1 MNLLIQ
7 ISQCEEQ
14 REKDQKKKKEPSLR
28 NSLNNRNYSNTC
40 VIGVPKTEQ
49 TTNGAEKKFL
59 KKQGSNITN
68 LIKGVNLQIQN
79 A

>member
-14 REKDQKKKKEPSLR
+14 REKDQKKKEPSLR
-28 NSLNNRNYSNTC
+28 NSLSNRNYSNTC
-40 VIGVPKTEQ
+40 VIGVPKREQ

-68 LIKGVNLQIQN
+68 LIKEVNLQIQN